1 MERFT
6 MHFKGFQKREEPQ
19 ETFLFFSHPEFC
31 HFPRDPG
38 PCKTYMLRY
47 FHNTKSNKCEELI
60 YGGCHGN
67 KNNFK
72 TFDSCHYTCV
82 GNSRD
87 KAKRRR
93 QETFLFFS
101 PPEFCHLP
109 PDTGPCKAYMP
120 RYFYNPKS
128 NRCEE
133 FIYGGCRGNKNN
145 FKTFKSCHYSC
156 VGKWGEGNVI
166 LVGASTMMTFFLL
179 PAHCN
184 LPPDYGGCRGYV
196 TRYYYNP
203 TSNRCETFTYSGCT
217 GNGNNFQSQYECL
230 KTCDKMSPG
239 KGHLLKVGLWRSL
252 LNIKIGYDF
261 TN

>member
-1 MERFT
+1 MQTIGFLLLLLGLFAFGAELALTHGQPEFCHLPPDPGPCKAYMPRYFYNPKSNKCEEFIYGGCRGNKNNFET
-6 MHFKGFQKREEPQ
+6 FKSCHYTCVGFQKREEPQ

-82 GNSRD
+82 DGPGEEAINRCD
-87 KAKRRR
+87 APLEDGCFQKREEP

-156 VGKWGEGNVI
+156 
-166 LVGASTMMTFFLL
+166 
-179 PAHCN
+179 
-184 LPPDYGGCRGYV
+184 
-196 TRYYYNP
+196 
-203 TSNRCETFTYSGCT
+203 
-217 GNGNNFQSQYECL
+217 
-230 KTCDKMSPG
+230 
-239 KGHLLKVGLWRSL
+239 
-252 LNIKIGYDF
+252 
-261 TN
+261 